1 MFLIDLLK
9 QPIFNLFNKIII
21 GNNNAAFKDIP
32 NSIVLNLQYHKN
44 SVKLLNQSRILLF
57 PSLFDSNSNTV
68 REAYYHKCLRL
79 ITRNIGYNE
88 LFPDY
93 LICDNFTISEWT
105 SKLNYLLHN
114 YEELKDT
121 KIKYDEFLNIEE
133 LL

>member
-1 MFLIDLLK
+1 M
-9 QPIFNLFNKIII
+9 FNKIII
-21 GNNNAAFKDIP
+21 GDKNNAFKDIP
-32 NSIVLNLQYHKN
+32 NATVLNLQSHKN

-68 REAYYHKCLRL
+68 REAYYHKCLPL

-93 LICDNFTISEWT
+93 LICNNFTIPEWT

-121 KIKYDEFLNIEE
+121 KINYKEFLDIEE
-133 LL
+133 LFE